1 MTIQVEISP
10 ETEAWLAA
18 EAAAQRMEISAF
30 AASLIEQ
37 AKRPPAPG
45 SHNLGRPPKRDRAD
59 GEKSLALLFAES
71 PLRGLDLSFE
81 SDRDIGRDASL

>member
-1 MTIQVEISP
+1 
-10 ETEAWLAA
+10 
-18 EAAAQRMEISAF
+18 MEVSAF

-59 GEKSLALLFAES
+59 GKKSLAQLFAES

-81 SDRDIGRDASL
+81 SDRASAATPLYDGLFARYKCAV